1 MLDAKAREALDGL
14 QLFIGRG
21 LSRAHLSAD
30 VLTLLGV
37 ALTAV
42 AAWRVVVDDLVVG
55 GLILI
60 AGAVFDFFDGA
71 VARVRGTASARGAF
85 LDSVTDRFSDA
96 IIFAALLWY
105 FFVVAPDEV
114 MAAVTLAAYATASL
128 TPYIRAKAEALGF
141 DCKVGILER
150 AERLILLMVGL
161 VLGFLEPVMWI
172 LAVLG
177 TVTVIQ
183 RIVHVRRQR
192 HAPA

>member
-14 QLFIGRG
+14 QLFVGRG

-42 AAWRVVVDDLVVG
+42 AAWRVVMDDLVIG

-105 FFVVAPDEV
+105 FFVVAPDEM

-177 TVTVIQ
+177 AVTVIQ
-183 RIVHVRRQR
+183 RLVHVRRQR
-192 HAPA
+192 NVPA

>member
-14 QLFIGRG
+14 QLFVGRG

-42 AAWRVVVDDLVVG
+42 AAWRVVVDDLVLG

-105 FFVVAPDEV
+105 FFVVAPNEV

-150 AERLILLMVGL
+150 AERLILLIVGL
-161 VLGFLEPVMWI
+161 VLGFVEPVMWI

-177 TVTVIQ
+177 AVTVIQ
-183 RIVHVRRQR
+183 RLVHVRRQR